1 MAKYIDM
8 EANVNTTITATFG
21 GKEANK
27 PATSDGKKLNSNEKK
42 EN

>member
-21 GKEANK
+21 GKEANS
-27 PATSDGKKLNSNEKK
+27 PTISDEKKLNSNPKK